1 MGDAS
6 RSAQPSCRRSSSCLR
21 PAPGGGLVD
30 IDADEDLASPSPSP
44 SRPGRVRDVQRGR
57 QVGDVGGEHLLEDR
71 GDACGGAVVLSR
83 QAAAAEVRAPPRR
96 VAGSCKPEG
105 PRSGPG
111 DGGVAGEVG
120 SLLVRG
126 VQEPVWQPAAPVAAR

>member
-6 RSAQPSCRRSSSCLR
+6 RSAQPSCRRSSRYGLPR
-21 PAPGGGLVD
+21 GGLVD
-30 IDADEDLASPSPSP
+30 IDAVEDLASP
-44 SRPGRVRDVQRGR
+44 SRPGRVRDVERGR
-57 QVGDVGGEHLLEDR
+57 QDGDVGREHLLEDR
-71 GDACGGAVVLSR
+71 GDARGGAVALSR

-96 VAGSCKPEG
+96 VAGNCEPEG

-111 DGGVAGEVG
+111 DGAVAGEVG